1 MQKLVAE
8 MTEADKKE
16 ITEHLPDG
24 QQDDKSIKPNLLS
37 PQLRQA
43 MNSLTEAILTS
54 EENVQMIIQMCDLD
68 ADALTDSQDGMEALI
83 KAFAKKYEKK

>member
-1 MQKLVAE
+1 
-8 MTEADKKE
+8 MTEDDKKE

-24 QQDDKSIKPNLLS
+24 QQDEKSIKPNLLS

-54 EENVQMIIQMCDLD
+54 EENVQMII
-68 ADALTDSQDGMEALI
+68 
-83 KAFAKKYEKK
+83 